1 MNRMEENR
9 TAATLRRLRALIRKE
24 GRQMLRDPSTILMGV
39 FLPVL
44 MLLLFGYGLSL
55 DVRDVPVA
63 IVVESPSPEADN
75 LASGFTLSPY
85 FAPVF
90 VRNMAEAEEMML
102 ARRADCI
109 VHLAGDFGRNAAQG
123 SAQVQILTRGTDA
136 NRARLIQV
144 YAQGAVAM
152 WNLRRIDRGLSAAA
166 GPVVIENRLFY
177 NDANDSHYFLVPGLV
192 VIIMTLTGAF
202 LTSMVVAREWERG
215 TFEALFVT
223 PVTSW
228 EILIGKAVPYFCLG
242 MVGFALCVGAAEVLF
257 SVPLRGS
264 LLLLTFGSMIYMLVA
279 LGMGLVISA
288 VTRSQFLASQFAL
301 LTSFLPA
308 TLLSGFLFDLRSM
321 PAAVEMLTHII
332 PARYYVSFVKTVFLT
347 GNVACVVLESLGI
360 LAAMA
365 TLLLYLAQAKTR
377 KSLEK

>member
-1 MNRMEENR
+1 
-9 TAATLRRLRALIRKE
+9 
-24 GRQMLRDPSTILMGV
+24 V
-39 FLPVL
+39 
-44 MLLLFGYGLSL
+44 
-55 DVRDVPVA
+55 
-63 IVVESPSPEADN
+63 VVEN
-75 LASGFTLSPY
+75 K
-85 FAPVF
+85 
-90 VRNMAEAEEMML
+90 
-102 ARRADCI
+102 
-109 VHLAGDFGRNAAQG
+109 
-123 SAQVQILTRGTDA
+123 
-136 NRARLIQV
+136 
-144 YAQGAVAM
+144 
-152 WNLRRIDRGLSAAA
+152 
-166 GPVVIENRLFY
+166 LFY

-223 PVTSW
+223 PVSSW

-242 MVGFALCVGAAEVLF
+242 MVGFALCVGAAEILF

-279 LGMGLVISA
+279 LGLGLVISA

-321 PAAVEMLTHII
+321 PAAVEMLTRII

-347 GNVACVVLESLGI
+347 GNVAVVVLESLGI

-365 TLLLYLAQAKTR
+365 ILLLYLAQAKTR

>member
-9 TAATLRRLRALIRKE
+9 TVATLRRLRALIRKE

-55 DVRDVPVA
+55 DVKDVPVA
-63 IVVESPSPEADN
+63 IVVQSPSPEADN
-75 LASGFTLSPY
+75 LAAGFTLSPY
-85 FAPVF
+85 FDPVF
-90 VRNMAEAEEMML
+90 VRSMAEAESLML
-102 ARRADCI
+102 ARKADCI
-109 VHLAGDFGRNAAQG
+109 VLLAGDFSKNAALG
-123 SAQVQILTRGTDA
+123 KAQVQIVTRGTDA
-136 NRARLIQV
+136 NRARMIQV
-144 YAQGAVAM
+144 YAQGAVTM
-152 WNLRRIDRGLSAAA
+152 WNLRRLDRGLATAA
-166 GPVVIENRLFY
+166 GPVVIENKLFY

-257 SVPLRGS
+257 FVPLRGS

-279 LGMGLVISA
+279 LGLGLVISA
-288 VTRSQFLASQFAL
+288 VTRSQFLSSQFAL

-321 PAAVEMLTHII
+321 PTAVEMLTRII

-360 LAAMA
+360 LTAMA
-365 TLLLYLAQAKTR
+365 ILLLYLAQAKTR

>member
-9 TAATLRRLRALIRKE
+9 TVATLRRLRALIRKE

-90 VRNMAEAEEMML
+90 VRNIAEAEEMML

-279 LGMGLVISA
+279 LGMGLFISA